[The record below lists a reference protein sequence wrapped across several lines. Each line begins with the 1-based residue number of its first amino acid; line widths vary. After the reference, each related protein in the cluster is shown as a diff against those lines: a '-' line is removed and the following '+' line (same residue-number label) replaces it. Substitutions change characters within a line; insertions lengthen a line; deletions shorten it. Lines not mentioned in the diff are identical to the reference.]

1 MTSDEKFRELQK
13 LMSDTYKDE
22 GSWVCLVGSIRR
34 QPKDKK
40 LRDRLRKRAKEL
52 VDSLDE

>member
-40 LRDRLRKRAKEL
+40 LRDWLRKRAKEL